1 MYFSTEELDH
11 TVKLAERFFLQNNL
25 FKFKKPNTKSTKT
38 NHYILLTNVS
48 IKHLGGGKSS
58 SQTNTSQ
65 TLTSVI
71 QVMSTKL
78 AERWK

>member
-48 IKHLGGGKSS
+48 IIHLGGEEFQPDKYLTDFNQCYSS
-58 SQTNTSQ
+58 H
-65 TLTSVI
+65 
-71 QVMSTKL
+71 
-78 AERWK
+78 EY